1 MRDLMNNVSSFYNRI
16 KLQILGMKDAHVKG
30 RRRKVSQVSNLH
42 HYQVDLFYIEIDMQL
57 QKLNNCCNEINTEL
71 LLCVVCLSPRNSFST
86 FDKEKLLK
94 IA

>member
-57 QKLNNCCNEINTEL
+57 QKLNNCCNEVNTEL
-71 LLCVVCLSPRNSFST
+71 LLCVTLLSPRNT
-86 FDKEKLLK
+86 FNGLIKKSY
-94 IA
+94 